1 MGYIDLPVFQFSFF
15 SLNQSLHKKM
25 TSLLSSRSL
34 ALLVLVVLQCVT
46 AQDSAAK
53 GVMMLPEIVVGLL
66 LGLMFLMFA
75 CIGVCCVLSIQT
87 PDIHHSTTLPIGK
100 EY

>member
-1 MGYIDLPVFQFSFF
+1 MKNRLSLPLFF
-15 SLNQSLHKKM
+15 
-25 TSLLSSRSL
+25 LL
-34 ALLVLVVLQCVT
+34 LQWVN
-46 AQDSAAK
+46 AQDSVEK

-66 LGLMFLMFA
+66 LGFMFLMFA

-87 PDIHHSTTLPIGK
+87 PDIHHSTTLPMGK

>member
-1 MGYIDLPVFQFSFF
+1 MKNLSRF
-15 SLNQSLHKKM
+15 SLSIFLFFLITQS
-25 TSLLSSRSL
+25 
-34 ALLVLVVLQCVT
+34 VN
-46 AQDSAAK
+46 AQDSMEK
-53 GVMMLPEIVVGLL
+53 GVLMLPEIVVGLL

>member
-1 MGYIDLPVFQFSFF
+1 
-15 SLNQSLHKKM
+15 
-25 TSLLSSRSL
+25 
-34 ALLVLVVLQCVT
+34 
-46 AQDSAAK
+46 
-53 GVMMLPEIVVGLL
+53 MMLPEIVVGLL

>member
-1 MGYIDLPVFQFSFF
+1 MVSS
-15 SLNQSLHKKM
+15 SL
-25 TSLLSSRSL
+25 SRCL
-34 ALLVLVVLQCVT
+34 AVLVLVLVQCVS
-46 AQDSAAK
+46 AQDSAGK
-53 GVMMLPEIVVGLL
+53 GVLMLPEIVVGLL

>member
-1 MGYIDLPVFQFSFF
+1 MKNLSRF
-15 SLNQSLHKKM
+15 SLSIFLFFLITQS
-25 TSLLSSRSL
+25 
-34 ALLVLVVLQCVT
+34 VN
-46 AQDSAAK
+46 AQDSMEK